1 MNSENRTAGARI
13 VAVGGLS
20 GSGKSTVAALLALQL
35 RATVLRS
42 DVVRKEMA
50 GVAAGQTLGPQFYTA
65 DWHARVYAEMLRRA
79 EAAARAGDTVIV
91 DAVFARASERDA
103 VRATAARA
111 GVPFD
116 GLWLDAT
123 LEQRR
128 ARVAGRRNDASDAT
142 VKTVELQA
150 DYEIGTLDWHRVPT
164 DGLPEVI
171 SRRSM
176 VTLGLI

>member
-1 MNSENRTAGARI
+1 MNREKRTTGGRI

-42 DVVRKEMA
+42 DVVRKDMA
-50 GVAAGQTLGPQFYTA
+50 GVAAGQTLGPEFYTA

-79 EAAARAGDTVIV
+79 EAAARAGDRVIV
-91 DAVFARASERDA
+91 DAMFARAEERDA
-103 VRATAARA
+103 VRAAAGRA

-128 ARVAGRRNDASDAT
+128 ARVAVRRNDASDAT
-142 VKTVELQA
+142 VTTVEQQA
-150 DYEIGTLDWHRVPT
+150 DYDIGALDWHRLPT

-171 SRRSM
+171 VRRALA
-176 VTLGLI
+176 VLGAT